1 MIYKAI
7 GKFVVKTGLF
17 FLRYRY
23 GRQIR
28 FAAVFGLVALL
39 IGGYLAAREVPEG

>member
-7 GKFVVKTGLF
+7 GKAVVKMTVLF
-17 FLRYRY
+17 VRQRY

-28 FAAVFGLVALL
+28 FALGFGLVALL
-39 IGGYLAAREVPEG
+39 VGGYLAAREVPEG

>member
-1 MIYKAI
+1 MIYTLI
-7 GKFVVKTGLF
+7 GKLVVRTVGF
-17 FLRYRY
+17 YLRTRY

-28 FAAVFGLVALL
+28 FALGFGIAAVV

>member
-1 MIYKAI
+1 MIYRLI
-7 GKFVVKTGLF
+7 GIFVVRAARF
-17 FLRYRY
+17 YLRSRY

-28 FAAVFGLVALL
+28 FALGFGLVALL

>member
-1 MIYKAI
+1 MIYTLI
-7 GKFVVKTGLF
+7 GKLVVKTVRFYLST
-17 FLRYRY
+17 RY

-28 FAAVFGLVALL
+28 FAFGFGLVALL

>member
-1 MIYKAI
+1 MIYTLI
-7 GKFVVKTGLF
+7 GKLVVNSVRF
-17 FLRYRY
+17 YLRTRY

-28 FAAVFGLVALL
+28 FALGFGIAAVV

>member
-1 MIYKAI
+1 MIYTLI
-7 GKFVVKTGLF
+7 GKLVVKAMRLY
-17 FLRYRY
+17 LRTRY

-28 FAAVFGLVALL
+28 FAFGFGLVALL